1 MTKNTT
7 TNYQNNAILASQDTS
22 ISLST
27 ATANFASFGSGMT
40 AHLKAWISALQKAN
54 DLLPS
59 HLRFDD
65 IDFEAGAHESG
76 KISLSLIEQLEAL
89 PVFALSVVVQKQALL
104 PVESGEDKK
113 AAFEAH
119 IAEWA
124 TQNPLWQIIKVVRST
139 DTLQDR
145 TGSDRLTPVL
155 TYRYIL
161 MPTDTATMQPGKKA
175 AAARLLDDGITSHL
189 RQFIET
195 LPITDKLGGDAA
207 IDCHIVSLAKMLRP
221 HRVAVFDMDSTL
233 IEQEVIVELAKK
245 AGIGE
250 QVDTI
255 TESAMR
261 GEIDFA
267 ESFTR
272 RVALLKGLSSEVLE
286 DIIANHITFS
296 PGAKR
301 LISALKNHGYY
312 VVLVSG
318 GFNYFAEYVKNSL
331 GMDESYANDL
341 DIVDN
346 LVTGEITSAIVDG
359 KRKAEILQ
367 AVAQRLGIKLSETV
381 AVGDGANDLPML
393 GLADIGIAY
402 RAKPIVRD
410 QADYAVTVAGL
421 DGVMTVLGLSDS
433 C

>member
-1 MTKNTT
+1 MT
-7 TNYQNNAILASQDTS
+7 TNFLYQLNQHFPHSYAITLSAAKFELGLLSQISQTLASLHPAIRLLHQDT
-22 ISLST
+22 LV
-27 ATANFASFGSGMT
+27 NE
-40 AHLKAWISALQKAN
+40 LDWQAN
-54 DLLPS
+54 DARAQAEQTSPVTTIRWIVTLES
-59 HLRFDD
+59 DTD
-65 IDFEAGAHESG
+65 IND
-76 KISLSLIEQLEAL
+76 L
-89 PVFALSVVVQKQALL
+89 
-104 PVESGEDKK
+104 
-113 AAFEAH
+113 
-119 IAEWA
+119 
-124 TQNPLWQIIKVVRST
+124 
-139 DTLQDR
+139 
-145 TGSDRLTPVL
+145 
-155 TYRYIL
+155 
-161 MPTDTATMQPGKKA
+161 
-175 AAARLLDDGITSHL
+175 
-189 RQFIET
+189 
-195 LPITDKLGGDAA
+195 
-207 IDCHIVSLAKMLRP
+207 P
-221 HRVAVFDMDSTL
+221 HRVKQIAANNLYHVDINVMPLATLVRPHKLALFDMDSTL

-367 AVAQRLGIKLSETV
+367 AVAQRLDIKLSETV

-421 DGVMTVLGLSDS
+421 DGVMTVLGLGD
-433 C
+433 

>member
-1 MTKNTT
+1 MT
-7 TNYQNNAILASQDTS
+7 TNFLYQLNQHFPHSYAITLSAAKFELGLLSQISQTLASLHPAIRLLHQDT
-22 ISLST
+22 LV
-27 ATANFASFGSGMT
+27 NE
-40 AHLKAWISALQKAN
+40 LDWQAN
-54 DLLPS
+54 DTLAQAEQTSPVTTIRWIVTLESDTDINDLPQRVKQIAANNFY
-59 HLRFDD
+59 HVD
-65 IDFEAGAHESG
+65 INVMP
-76 KISLSLIEQLEAL
+76 L
-89 PVFALSVVVQKQALL
+89 
-104 PVESGEDKK
+104 
-113 AAFEAH
+113 
-119 IAEWA
+119 A
-124 TQNPLWQIIKVVRST
+124 TLV
-139 DTLQDR
+139 
-145 TGSDRLTPVL
+145 
-155 TYRYIL
+155 
-161 MPTDTATMQPGKKA
+161 
-175 AAARLLDDGITSHL
+175 
-189 RQFIET
+189 
-195 LPITDKLGGDAA
+195 
-207 IDCHIVSLAKMLRP
+207 RP
-221 HRVAVFDMDSTL
+221 HKLALFDMDSTL

-367 AVAQRLGIKLSETV
+367 AVAQRLSIKLSETV

-421 DGVMTVLGLSDS
+421 DGVMTVLGLSDW
-433 C
+433 

>member
-1 MTKNTT
+1 MT
-7 TNYQNNAILASQDTS
+7 TNFLYQLNQRYPHSYAITLSAAKFELGLLSQISQTLASLHPAIRILHQDT
-22 ISLST
+22 LV
-27 ATANFASFGSGMT
+27 NE
-40 AHLKAWISALQKAN
+40 LDWQAN
-54 DLLPS
+54 DTLAQAEQTSPVTTIRWILTLES
-59 HLRFDD
+59 DSD
-65 IDFEAGAHESG
+65 I
-76 KISLSLIEQLEAL
+76 
-89 PVFALSVVVQKQALL
+89 
-104 PVESGEDKK
+104 
-113 AAFEAH
+113 
-119 IAEWA
+119 
-124 TQNPLWQIIKVVRST
+124 
-139 DTLQDR
+139 QD
-145 TGSDRLTPVL
+145 L
-155 TYRYIL
+155 
-161 MPTDTATMQPGKKA
+161 
-175 AAARLLDDGITSHL
+175 
-189 RQFIET
+189 
-195 LPITDKLGGDAA
+195 
-207 IDCHIVSLAKMLRP
+207 P
-221 HRVAVFDMDSTL
+221 HRVKQIAANNLYHVDVNVMPLATLVRPHKLALFDMDSTL

-318 GFNYFAEYVKNSL
+318 GFNYFAEYVKSSL

-421 DGVMTVLGLSDS
+421 DGVMTVLGLSD
-433 C
+433 

>member
-1 MTKNTT
+1 MT
-7 TNYQNNAILASQDTS
+7 TNFLYQLNQHFPHSYAITLSAAKFELGLLSQISQTLASLHPAIRLLHQDT
-22 ISLST
+22 LV
-27 ATANFASFGSGMT
+27 NE
-40 AHLKAWISALQKAN
+40 LDWQAN
-54 DLLPS
+54 DTLAQAEQTSPVTTIRWIVTLESDTDINDLPQ
-59 HLRFDD
+59 R
-65 IDFEAGAHESG
+65 
-76 KISLSLIEQLEAL
+76 
-89 PVFALSVVVQKQALL
+89 VKQI
-104 PVESGEDKK
+104 
-113 AAFEAH
+113 AANNLYQVDVNVMPL
-119 IAEWA
+119 A
-124 TQNPLWQIIKVVRST
+124 TLV
-139 DTLQDR
+139 
-145 TGSDRLTPVL
+145 
-155 TYRYIL
+155 
-161 MPTDTATMQPGKKA
+161 
-175 AAARLLDDGITSHL
+175 
-189 RQFIET
+189 
-195 LPITDKLGGDAA
+195 
-207 IDCHIVSLAKMLRP
+207 RP
-221 HRVAVFDMDSTL
+221 HKLALFDMDSTL

-367 AVAQRLGIKLSETV
+367 AVAQRLDIKLSETV

-421 DGVMTVLGLSDS
+421 DGVMTVLGLSD
-433 C
+433 

>member
-1 MTKNTT
+1 MT
-7 TNYQNNAILASQDTS
+7 TNFLYQLNQHYPYSYAITLSAAKFELGLLSQISQTLASLHPAIRLLHQDT
-22 ISLST
+22 LV
-27 ATANFASFGSGMT
+27 NE
-40 AHLKAWISALQKAN
+40 LDWQAN
-54 DLLPS
+54 DARAQAEQTSPVTTIRWIVTLESDTDINDLPQRVKQVAANNLY
-59 HLRFDD
+59 HVD
-65 IDFEAGAHESG
+65 INVMP
-76 KISLSLIEQLEAL
+76 L
-89 PVFALSVVVQKQALL
+89 
-104 PVESGEDKK
+104 
-113 AAFEAH
+113 
-119 IAEWA
+119 A
-124 TQNPLWQIIKVVRST
+124 TLV
-139 DTLQDR
+139 
-145 TGSDRLTPVL
+145 
-155 TYRYIL
+155 
-161 MPTDTATMQPGKKA
+161 
-175 AAARLLDDGITSHL
+175 
-189 RQFIET
+189 
-195 LPITDKLGGDAA
+195 
-207 IDCHIVSLAKMLRP
+207 RP
-221 HRVAVFDMDSTL
+221 HKLALFDMDSTL

-421 DGVMTVLGLSDS
+421 DGVMTVLGLSD
-433 C
+433 

>member
-1 MTKNTT
+1 MT
-7 TNYQNNAILASQDTS
+7 TNFLYQLNQHFPHSYAITLSAAKFELGLLSQVSETLASLHPAIRLLHQDT
-22 ISLST
+22 LV
-27 ATANFASFGSGMT
+27 NE
-40 AHLKAWISALQKAN
+40 LDWQAN
-54 DLLPS
+54 DTLAQAEQTSPVTTIRWILTLESDTDISDLLQRVKQIAANNLY
-59 HLRFDD
+59 HVD
-65 IDFEAGAHESG
+65 INVMP
-76 KISLSLIEQLEAL
+76 L
-89 PVFALSVVVQKQALL
+89 
-104 PVESGEDKK
+104 
-113 AAFEAH
+113 
-119 IAEWA
+119 A
-124 TQNPLWQIIKVVRST
+124 TLV
-139 DTLQDR
+139 
-145 TGSDRLTPVL
+145 
-155 TYRYIL
+155 
-161 MPTDTATMQPGKKA
+161 
-175 AAARLLDDGITSHL
+175 
-189 RQFIET
+189 
-195 LPITDKLGGDAA
+195 
-207 IDCHIVSLAKMLRP
+207 RP
-221 HRVAVFDMDSTL
+221 HKLALFDMDSTL

-267 ESFTR
+267 QSFTR

-286 DIIANHITFS
+286 DIVANHITFS

-367 AVAQRLGIKLSETV
+367 AVAQRLSIKLSETV

>member
-1 MTKNTT
+1 MTTIRW
-7 TNYQNNAILASQDTS
+7 ILTLESDSDIQD
-22 ISLST
+22 L
-27 ATANFASFGSGMT
+27 
-40 AHLKAWISALQKAN
+40 
-54 DLLPS
+54 
-59 HLRFDD
+59 
-65 IDFEAGAHESG
+65 
-76 KISLSLIEQLEAL
+76 
-89 PVFALSVVVQKQALL
+89 
-104 PVESGEDKK
+104 
-113 AAFEAH
+113 
-119 IAEWA
+119 
-124 TQNPLWQIIKVVRST
+124 
-139 DTLQDR
+139 
-145 TGSDRLTPVL
+145 
-155 TYRYIL
+155 
-161 MPTDTATMQPGKKA
+161 
-175 AAARLLDDGITSHL
+175 
-189 RQFIET
+189 
-195 LPITDKLGGDAA
+195 
-207 IDCHIVSLAKMLRP
+207 P
-221 HRVAVFDMDSTL
+221 HRVKQIAANNLYHVDVNVMPLATLVRPHKLALFDMDSTL

-301 LISALKNHGYY
+301 LIRALKNHGYY

-410 QADYAVTVAGL
+410 QADYAVTIAGL
-421 DGVMTVLGLSDS
+421 DGVMTILGLSDS

>member
-1 MTKNTT
+1 MT
-7 TNYQNNAILASQDTS
+7 TNFLYQLNQHFPHSYAITLSAAKFELGLLSQISQTLASLHPAIRLLHQDT
-22 ISLST
+22 LV
-27 ATANFASFGSGMT
+27 NE
-40 AHLKAWISALQKAN
+40 LDWQAN
-54 DLLPS
+54 DARAQAEQTSPVTTIRWIVTLESDSDINDLPQRVKQIAANNLY
-59 HLRFDD
+59 HVD
-65 IDFEAGAHESG
+65 INVMP
-76 KISLSLIEQLEAL
+76 L
-89 PVFALSVVVQKQALL
+89 
-104 PVESGEDKK
+104 
-113 AAFEAH
+113 
-119 IAEWA
+119 A
-124 TQNPLWQIIKVVRST
+124 TLV
-139 DTLQDR
+139 
-145 TGSDRLTPVL
+145 
-155 TYRYIL
+155 
-161 MPTDTATMQPGKKA
+161 
-175 AAARLLDDGITSHL
+175 
-189 RQFIET
+189 
-195 LPITDKLGGDAA
+195 
-207 IDCHIVSLAKMLRP
+207 RP
-221 HRVAVFDMDSTL
+221 HKLALFDMDSTL

-267 ESFTR
+267 QSFTR

-421 DGVMTVLGLSDS
+421 DGVMTVLGLGD
-433 C
+433 

>member
-1 MTKNTT
+1 MT
-7 TNYQNNAILASQDTS
+7 TNFLYQLNQHFPHSYAITLSAAKFELGLLSQVSQTLASLHPAIRLLHQDT
-22 ISLST
+22 LV
-27 ATANFASFGSGMT
+27 NE
-40 AHLKAWISALQKAN
+40 LDWQAN
-54 DLLPS
+54 DTLAQAEQTSPVTTIRWIVTLES
-59 HLRFDD
+59 DTD
-65 IDFEAGAHESG
+65 IND
-76 KISLSLIEQLEAL
+76 L
-89 PVFALSVVVQKQALL
+89 
-104 PVESGEDKK
+104 
-113 AAFEAH
+113 
-119 IAEWA
+119 
-124 TQNPLWQIIKVVRST
+124 
-139 DTLQDR
+139 
-145 TGSDRLTPVL
+145 
-155 TYRYIL
+155 
-161 MPTDTATMQPGKKA
+161 
-175 AAARLLDDGITSHL
+175 
-189 RQFIET
+189 
-195 LPITDKLGGDAA
+195 
-207 IDCHIVSLAKMLRP
+207 P
-221 HRVAVFDMDSTL
+221 HRVKQIAANNLYHVDINVMPLATLVRPHKLALFDMDSTL

-250 QVDTI
+250 QVDII

-286 DIIANHITFS
+286 DIIVNHITFS

-301 LISALKNHGYY
+301 LIRALKNHGYY

-421 DGVMTVLGLSDS
+421 DGVMTVLGLGD
-433 C
+433 

>member
-1 MTKNTT
+1 MT
-7 TNYQNNAILASQDTS
+7 TNFLYQLNQHFPHSYAITLSAAKFELGLLSQISQTLASLHPAIRLLHQDT
-22 ISLST
+22 LV
-27 ATANFASFGSGMT
+27 NE
-40 AHLKAWISALQKAN
+40 LDWQAN
-54 DLLPS
+54 DTLAQAEQTSPVTTIRWIVTLES
-59 HLRFDD
+59 DTD
-65 IDFEAGAHESG
+65 I
-76 KISLSLIEQLEAL
+76 
-89 PVFALSVVVQKQALL
+89 
-104 PVESGEDKK
+104 
-113 AAFEAH
+113 
-119 IAEWA
+119 
-124 TQNPLWQIIKVVRST
+124 
-139 DTLQDR
+139 
-145 TGSDRLTPVL
+145 SDL
-155 TYRYIL
+155 
-161 MPTDTATMQPGKKA
+161 
-175 AAARLLDDGITSHL
+175 
-189 RQFIET
+189 
-195 LPITDKLGGDAA
+195 
-207 IDCHIVSLAKMLRP
+207 P
-221 HRVAVFDMDSTL
+221 HRVKQIAANNLYHVDINVMPLATLVRPHKLALFDMDSTL

-318 GFNYFAEYVKNSL
+318 GFNYFAEYVKNIL

-367 AVAQRLGIKLSETV
+367 AVAQRLDIKLSETV

-421 DGVMTVLGLSDS
+421 DGVMTVLGLGD
-433 C
+433 

>member
-1 MTKNTT
+1 MT
-7 TNYQNNAILASQDTS
+7 TNFLYQLNQHFPHSYAITLSAAKFELGLLSQISQTLASLHPAIRLLHQDTLVNELDWQANDTLAQAEQTS
-22 ISLST
+22 PVTTIRWIVTLESDTDISDLPQRIKQI
-27 ATANFASFGSGMT
+27 TANNLY
-40 AHLKAWISALQKAN
+40 HV
-54 DLLPS
+54 
-59 HLRFDD
+59 D
-65 IDFEAGAHESG
+65 INVMP
-76 KISLSLIEQLEAL
+76 L
-89 PVFALSVVVQKQALL
+89 
-104 PVESGEDKK
+104 
-113 AAFEAH
+113 
-119 IAEWA
+119 A
-124 TQNPLWQIIKVVRST
+124 TLV
-139 DTLQDR
+139 
-145 TGSDRLTPVL
+145 
-155 TYRYIL
+155 
-161 MPTDTATMQPGKKA
+161 
-175 AAARLLDDGITSHL
+175 
-189 RQFIET
+189 
-195 LPITDKLGGDAA
+195 
-207 IDCHIVSLAKMLRP
+207 RP
-221 HRVAVFDMDSTL
+221 HKLALVDMDSTL

-421 DGVMTVLGLSDS
+421 DGVMTVLGLSD
-433 C
+433 

>member
-1 MTKNTT
+1 MT
-7 TNYQNNAILASQDTS
+7 TNFLYQLNQHFPHSYAITLSAAKFELGLLSQISQTLASLHPAIRLLHQDT
-22 ISLST
+22 LV
-27 ATANFASFGSGMT
+27 NE
-40 AHLKAWISALQKAN
+40 LDWQAN
-54 DLLPS
+54 DTLAQAEQTSPVTTIRWILTLES
-59 HLRFDD
+59 DSD
-65 IDFEAGAHESG
+65 I
-76 KISLSLIEQLEAL
+76 
-89 PVFALSVVVQKQALL
+89 
-104 PVESGEDKK
+104 
-113 AAFEAH
+113 
-119 IAEWA
+119 
-124 TQNPLWQIIKVVRST
+124 
-139 DTLQDR
+139 QD
-145 TGSDRLTPVL
+145 L
-155 TYRYIL
+155 
-161 MPTDTATMQPGKKA
+161 
-175 AAARLLDDGITSHL
+175 
-189 RQFIET
+189 
-195 LPITDKLGGDAA
+195 
-207 IDCHIVSLAKMLRP
+207 P
-221 HRVAVFDMDSTL
+221 HRVKQIAANNLYHVDVNVMPLATLVRPHKLALFDMDSTL

-318 GFNYFAEYVKNSL
+318 GFNYFAEYVKSSL

-410 QADYAVTVAGL
+410 QANYAVTVAGL
-421 DGVMTVLGLSDS
+421 DGVMTVLGLSD
-433 C
+433 

>member
-1 MTKNTT
+1 MT
-7 TNYQNNAILASQDTS
+7 TNFLYQLNQHYPHSYAITLSAAKFELGLLSQISRTLASLHPAIRLLHQDT
-22 ISLST
+22 LV
-27 ATANFASFGSGMT
+27 NE
-40 AHLKAWISALQKAN
+40 LDWQAN
-54 DLLPS
+54 DTLAQAEQTSPVTTIRWIVTLES
-59 HLRFDD
+59 DTD
-65 IDFEAGAHESG
+65 IND
-76 KISLSLIEQLEAL
+76 L
-89 PVFALSVVVQKQALL
+89 
-104 PVESGEDKK
+104 
-113 AAFEAH
+113 
-119 IAEWA
+119 
-124 TQNPLWQIIKVVRST
+124 
-139 DTLQDR
+139 
-145 TGSDRLTPVL
+145 
-155 TYRYIL
+155 
-161 MPTDTATMQPGKKA
+161 
-175 AAARLLDDGITSHL
+175 
-189 RQFIET
+189 
-195 LPITDKLGGDAA
+195 
-207 IDCHIVSLAKMLRP
+207 P
-221 HRVAVFDMDSTL
+221 HRVKQIAANNLYHVDVNVMPLATLVRPHKLALFDMDSTL

-267 ESFTR
+267 ESFSR

-301 LISALKNHGYY
+301 LISALKSHGYY

-367 AVAQRLGIKLSETV
+367 AVAQRLDIKLSETV

-421 DGVMTVLGLSDS
+421 DGVMTVLGLGDW
-433 C
+433 

>member
-1 MTKNTT
+1 
-7 TNYQNNAILASQDTS
+7 
-22 ISLST
+22 
-27 ATANFASFGSGMT
+27 
-40 AHLKAWISALQKAN
+40 
-54 DLLPS
+54 
-59 HLRFDD
+59 
-65 IDFEAGAHESG
+65 
-76 KISLSLIEQLEAL
+76 
-89 PVFALSVVVQKQALL
+89 
-104 PVESGEDKK
+104 
-113 AAFEAH
+113 
-119 IAEWA
+119 
-124 TQNPLWQIIKVVRST
+124 
-139 DTLQDR
+139 
-145 TGSDRLTPVL
+145 
-155 TYRYIL
+155 
-161 MPTDTATMQPGKKA
+161 
-175 AAARLLDDGITSHL
+175 
-189 RQFIET
+189 
-195 LPITDKLGGDAA
+195 
-207 IDCHIVSLAKMLRP
+207 
-221 HRVAVFDMDSTL
+221 
-233 IEQEVIVELAKK
+233 
-245 AGIGE
+245 
-250 QVDTI
+250 
-255 TESAMR
+255 MR

-286 DIIANHITFS
+286 DIIVNHITFS

-346 LVTGEITSAIVDG
+346 LVTGEITSEIVDG

-421 DGVMTVLGLSDS
+421 DGVMTVLGLGD
-433 C
+433 

>member
-1 MTKNTT
+1 MT
-7 TNYQNNAILASQDTS
+7 TNFLYQLNQHFPHSYAITLSAAKFELGLLSQISQTLASLHPAIRLLHQDTLVNELDWQANDTLAQAEQTS
-22 ISLST
+22 PVTTIRWIVTLESDTDISDLPQRIKQI
-27 ATANFASFGSGMT
+27 TANNLY
-40 AHLKAWISALQKAN
+40 HV
-54 DLLPS
+54 
-59 HLRFDD
+59 D
-65 IDFEAGAHESG
+65 INVMP
-76 KISLSLIEQLEAL
+76 L
-89 PVFALSVVVQKQALL
+89 
-104 PVESGEDKK
+104 
-113 AAFEAH
+113 
-119 IAEWA
+119 A
-124 TQNPLWQIIKVVRST
+124 TLV
-139 DTLQDR
+139 
-145 TGSDRLTPVL
+145 
-155 TYRYIL
+155 
-161 MPTDTATMQPGKKA
+161 
-175 AAARLLDDGITSHL
+175 
-189 RQFIET
+189 
-195 LPITDKLGGDAA
+195 
-207 IDCHIVSLAKMLRP
+207 RP
-221 HRVAVFDMDSTL
+221 HKLALFDMDSTL

-433 C
+433 F

>member
-1 MTKNTT
+1 MT
-7 TNYQNNAILASQDTS
+7 TNFLYQLNQHFPHSYAITLSAAKFELGLLSQISQTLASLHPAIRLLHQDT
-22 ISLST
+22 LV
-27 ATANFASFGSGMT
+27 NE
-40 AHLKAWISALQKAN
+40 LDWQAN
-54 DLLPS
+54 DTLAQAEQTSPVTTIRWILTLES
-59 HLRFDD
+59 DSD
-65 IDFEAGAHESG
+65 I
-76 KISLSLIEQLEAL
+76 
-89 PVFALSVVVQKQALL
+89 
-104 PVESGEDKK
+104 
-113 AAFEAH
+113 
-119 IAEWA
+119 
-124 TQNPLWQIIKVVRST
+124 
-139 DTLQDR
+139 QD
-145 TGSDRLTPVL
+145 L
-155 TYRYIL
+155 
-161 MPTDTATMQPGKKA
+161 
-175 AAARLLDDGITSHL
+175 
-189 RQFIET
+189 
-195 LPITDKLGGDAA
+195 
-207 IDCHIVSLAKMLRP
+207 P
-221 HRVAVFDMDSTL
+221 HRVKQIAANNLYHVDVNVMPLATLVRPHKLALFDMDSTL

-286 DIIANHITFS
+286 DIIANHVTFS

-318 GFNYFAEYVKNSL
+318 GFNYFAEYVKSSL

-421 DGVMTVLGLSDS
+421 DGVMTVLGLGD
-433 C
+433 

>member
-1 MTKNTT
+1 MT
-7 TNYQNNAILASQDTS
+7 TNFLYQLNQHFPHSYAITLSAAKFELGLLSQISQTLASLHPAIRLLHQDT
-22 ISLST
+22 LV
-27 ATANFASFGSGMT
+27 NE
-40 AHLKAWISALQKAN
+40 LDWQAN
-54 DLLPS
+54 DTLAQAEQTSPVTTIRWIVTLESDSDISDLPQRVKQVAANNLY
-59 HLRFDD
+59 HVD
-65 IDFEAGAHESG
+65 INVMP
-76 KISLSLIEQLEAL
+76 L
-89 PVFALSVVVQKQALL
+89 
-104 PVESGEDKK
+104 
-113 AAFEAH
+113 
-119 IAEWA
+119 A
-124 TQNPLWQIIKVVRST
+124 TLV
-139 DTLQDR
+139 
-145 TGSDRLTPVL
+145 
-155 TYRYIL
+155 
-161 MPTDTATMQPGKKA
+161 
-175 AAARLLDDGITSHL
+175 
-189 RQFIET
+189 
-195 LPITDKLGGDAA
+195 
-207 IDCHIVSLAKMLRP
+207 RP
-221 HRVAVFDMDSTL
+221 HKLALFDMDSTL

-367 AVAQRLGIKLSETV
+367 AVAQRLSIKLSETV

-421 DGVMTVLGLSDS
+421 DEVMTVLGLSNS

>member
-1 MTKNTT
+1 MT
-7 TNYQNNAILASQDTS
+7 TNFLYQLNQHFPHSYAITLSAAKFELGLLSQISQTLASLHPAIRLLHQDTLVNELDWQANDTLAQAEQTS
-22 ISLST
+22 PVTTIRWIVTLESDTDISDLPQRIKQI
-27 ATANFASFGSGMT
+27 TANNLY
-40 AHLKAWISALQKAN
+40 HV
-54 DLLPS
+54 
-59 HLRFDD
+59 D
-65 IDFEAGAHESG
+65 INVMP
-76 KISLSLIEQLEAL
+76 L
-89 PVFALSVVVQKQALL
+89 
-104 PVESGEDKK
+104 
-113 AAFEAH
+113 
-119 IAEWA
+119 A
-124 TQNPLWQIIKVVRST
+124 TLV
-139 DTLQDR
+139 
-145 TGSDRLTPVL
+145 
-155 TYRYIL
+155 
-161 MPTDTATMQPGKKA
+161 
-175 AAARLLDDGITSHL
+175 
-189 RQFIET
+189 
-195 LPITDKLGGDAA
+195 
-207 IDCHIVSLAKMLRP
+207 RP
-221 HRVAVFDMDSTL
+221 HKLALFDMDSTL

>member
-1 MTKNTT
+1 MT
-7 TNYQNNAILASQDTS
+7 TNFLYQLNQHFPHSYAITLSAAKFELGLLSQISQTLASLHPAIRLLHQDT
-22 ISLST
+22 LV
-27 ATANFASFGSGMT
+27 NE
-40 AHLKAWISALQKAN
+40 LDWQAN
-54 DLLPS
+54 DTLAQAEQTSPVTTIRWIVTLESDSDINDLPQRIKQIATNNLY
-59 HLRFDD
+59 HVD
-65 IDFEAGAHESG
+65 INVMP
-76 KISLSLIEQLEAL
+76 L
-89 PVFALSVVVQKQALL
+89 
-104 PVESGEDKK
+104 
-113 AAFEAH
+113 
-119 IAEWA
+119 A
-124 TQNPLWQIIKVVRST
+124 TLV
-139 DTLQDR
+139 
-145 TGSDRLTPVL
+145 
-155 TYRYIL
+155 
-161 MPTDTATMQPGKKA
+161 
-175 AAARLLDDGITSHL
+175 
-189 RQFIET
+189 
-195 LPITDKLGGDAA
+195 
-207 IDCHIVSLAKMLRP
+207 RP
-221 HRVAVFDMDSTL
+221 HKLALFDMDSTL

-272 RVALLKGLSSEVLE
+272 RVTLLKGLSSEVLE

>member
-1 MTKNTT
+1 MT
-7 TNYQNNAILASQDTS
+7 TNFLYQLNQRYPHSYAITLSAAKFELGLLSQISQTLASLHPAIRILHQDT
-22 ISLST
+22 LV
-27 ATANFASFGSGMT
+27 NE
-40 AHLKAWISALQKAN
+40 LDWQAN
-54 DLLPS
+54 DTLAQAEQTSPVTTIRWILTLES
-59 HLRFDD
+59 DSD
-65 IDFEAGAHESG
+65 I
-76 KISLSLIEQLEAL
+76 
-89 PVFALSVVVQKQALL
+89 
-104 PVESGEDKK
+104 
-113 AAFEAH
+113 
-119 IAEWA
+119 
-124 TQNPLWQIIKVVRST
+124 
-139 DTLQDR
+139 QD
-145 TGSDRLTPVL
+145 L
-155 TYRYIL
+155 
-161 MPTDTATMQPGKKA
+161 
-175 AAARLLDDGITSHL
+175 
-189 RQFIET
+189 
-195 LPITDKLGGDAA
+195 
-207 IDCHIVSLAKMLRP
+207 P
-221 HRVAVFDMDSTL
+221 HRVKQIAANNLYHVDVNVMPLATLVRPHKLALFDMDSTL

-286 DIIANHITFS
+286 DIIANHVTFS

-318 GFNYFAEYVKNSL
+318 GFNYFAEYVKSSL

-421 DGVMTVLGLSDS
+421 DGVMTVLGLSDW
-433 C
+433 

>member
-1 MTKNTT
+1 MT
-7 TNYQNNAILASQDTS
+7 TNFLYQLNQHYPYSYAITLSAAKFELGLLSQISQTLASLHPAIRLLHQDT
-22 ISLST
+22 LV
-27 ATANFASFGSGMT
+27 NE
-40 AHLKAWISALQKAN
+40 LDWQAN
-54 DLLPS
+54 DARAQAEQTSPVTTIRWIVTLESDTDINDLPQRVKQIAANNLY
-59 HLRFDD
+59 HVD
-65 IDFEAGAHESG
+65 INVMP
-76 KISLSLIEQLEAL
+76 L
-89 PVFALSVVVQKQALL
+89 
-104 PVESGEDKK
+104 
-113 AAFEAH
+113 
-119 IAEWA
+119 A
-124 TQNPLWQIIKVVRST
+124 TLV
-139 DTLQDR
+139 
-145 TGSDRLTPVL
+145 
-155 TYRYIL
+155 
-161 MPTDTATMQPGKKA
+161 
-175 AAARLLDDGITSHL
+175 
-189 RQFIET
+189 
-195 LPITDKLGGDAA
+195 
-207 IDCHIVSLAKMLRP
+207 RP
-221 HRVAVFDMDSTL
+221 HKLALFDMDSTL

-421 DGVMTVLGLSDS
+421 DGVMTVLGLGDW
-433 C
+433 

>member
-1 MTKNTT
+1 MT
-7 TNYQNNAILASQDTS
+7 TNFLYQLNQHFPHSYAITLSAAKFELGLLSQISQTLASLHPAIRLLHQDTLVNELDWQANDTLAQAEQTS
-22 ISLST
+22 PVTTIRWIVTLESDSDISDLPQRIKQI
-27 ATANFASFGSGMT
+27 TANNLY
-40 AHLKAWISALQKAN
+40 HV
-54 DLLPS
+54 
-59 HLRFDD
+59 D
-65 IDFEAGAHESG
+65 INVMP
-76 KISLSLIEQLEAL
+76 L
-89 PVFALSVVVQKQALL
+89 
-104 PVESGEDKK
+104 
-113 AAFEAH
+113 
-119 IAEWA
+119 A
-124 TQNPLWQIIKVVRST
+124 TLV
-139 DTLQDR
+139 
-145 TGSDRLTPVL
+145 
-155 TYRYIL
+155 
-161 MPTDTATMQPGKKA
+161 
-175 AAARLLDDGITSHL
+175 
-189 RQFIET
+189 
-195 LPITDKLGGDAA
+195 
-207 IDCHIVSLAKMLRP
+207 RP
-221 HRVAVFDMDSTL
+221 HKLALFDMDSTL

-421 DGVMTVLGLSDS
+421 DGVMTVLGLGD
-433 C
+433 

>member
-1 MTKNTT
+1 MT
-7 TNYQNNAILASQDTS
+7 TNFLYQLNQHYPYSYAITLSAAKFELGLLSQISQTLASLHPAIRLLHQDT
-22 ISLST
+22 LV
-27 ATANFASFGSGMT
+27 NE
-40 AHLKAWISALQKAN
+40 LDWQAN
-54 DLLPS
+54 DARAQAEQTSPVTTIRWIVTLESDTDINDLPQRVKQVAANNLY
-59 HLRFDD
+59 HVD
-65 IDFEAGAHESG
+65 INVMP
-76 KISLSLIEQLEAL
+76 L
-89 PVFALSVVVQKQALL
+89 
-104 PVESGEDKK
+104 
-113 AAFEAH
+113 
-119 IAEWA
+119 A
-124 TQNPLWQIIKVVRST
+124 TLV
-139 DTLQDR
+139 
-145 TGSDRLTPVL
+145 
-155 TYRYIL
+155 
-161 MPTDTATMQPGKKA
+161 
-175 AAARLLDDGITSHL
+175 
-189 RQFIET
+189 
-195 LPITDKLGGDAA
+195 
-207 IDCHIVSLAKMLRP
+207 RP
-221 HRVAVFDMDSTL
+221 HKLALFDMDSTL

-286 DIIANHITFS
+286 DIIANHLTFS

-402 RAKPIVRD
+402 RAKPIVRA

-421 DGVMTVLGLSDS
+421 DGVMTVLGLSD
-433 C
+433 

>member
-1 MTKNTT
+1 MT
-7 TNYQNNAILASQDTS
+7 TNFLYQLNQHFPHSYAITLSAAKFELGLLSQVSQTLASLHPAIRLLHQDT
-22 ISLST
+22 LV
-27 ATANFASFGSGMT
+27 NE
-40 AHLKAWISALQKAN
+40 LDWQAN
-54 DLLPS
+54 DTLAQAEQTSPVTTIRWIVTLES
-59 HLRFDD
+59 DTD
-65 IDFEAGAHESG
+65 IND
-76 KISLSLIEQLEAL
+76 L
-89 PVFALSVVVQKQALL
+89 
-104 PVESGEDKK
+104 
-113 AAFEAH
+113 
-119 IAEWA
+119 
-124 TQNPLWQIIKVVRST
+124 
-139 DTLQDR
+139 
-145 TGSDRLTPVL
+145 
-155 TYRYIL
+155 
-161 MPTDTATMQPGKKA
+161 
-175 AAARLLDDGITSHL
+175 
-189 RQFIET
+189 
-195 LPITDKLGGDAA
+195 
-207 IDCHIVSLAKMLRP
+207 P
-221 HRVAVFDMDSTL
+221 HRVKQIAANNLYHVDINVMPLATLVRPHKLALFDMDSTL

-286 DIIANHITFS
+286 DIIVNHITFS

-301 LISALKNHGYY
+301 LIRALKNHGYY

-346 LVTGEITSAIVDG
+346 VVTGEITSAIVDG

-421 DGVMTVLGLSDS
+421 DGVMTVLGLSD
-433 C
+433 

>member
-1 MTKNTT
+1 MT
-7 TNYQNNAILASQDTS
+7 TNFLYQLNQRYPHSYAITLSAAKFELGLLSQISQTLASLHPAIRLLHQDT
-22 ISLST
+22 LV
-27 ATANFASFGSGMT
+27 NE
-40 AHLKAWISALQKAN
+40 LDWQAN
-54 DLLPS
+54 DTLAQAEQTSPVTTIRWIVTLELDSDINDLPQ
-59 HLRFDD
+59 RFKQIAANNLYHVD
-65 IDFEAGAHESG
+65 INVMP
-76 KISLSLIEQLEAL
+76 L
-89 PVFALSVVVQKQALL
+89 
-104 PVESGEDKK
+104 
-113 AAFEAH
+113 
-119 IAEWA
+119 A
-124 TQNPLWQIIKVVRST
+124 TLV
-139 DTLQDR
+139 
-145 TGSDRLTPVL
+145 
-155 TYRYIL
+155 
-161 MPTDTATMQPGKKA
+161 
-175 AAARLLDDGITSHL
+175 
-189 RQFIET
+189 
-195 LPITDKLGGDAA
+195 
-207 IDCHIVSLAKMLRP
+207 RP
-221 HRVAVFDMDSTL
+221 HKLALFDMDSTL

-286 DIIANHITFS
+286 DIVANHITFS

-301 LISALKNHGYY
+301 LISALKSHGYY

-331 GMDESYANDL
+331 GMDESYANNL

-393 GLADIGIAY
+393 GLADVGIAY

-421 DGVMTVLGLSDS
+421 DGVMTVLGLSG
-433 C
+433 

>member
-1 MTKNTT
+1 MT
-7 TNYQNNAILASQDTS
+7 TNFLYQLNQHFPHSYAITLSAAKFELGLLSQISRTLASLHPAIRLLHQDT
-22 ISLST
+22 LV
-27 ATANFASFGSGMT
+27 NE
-40 AHLKAWISALQKAN
+40 LDWQAN
-54 DLLPS
+54 DTLAQAEQTRPVTTIRWIVTLES
-59 HLRFDD
+59 DTD
-65 IDFEAGAHESG
+65 IND
-76 KISLSLIEQLEAL
+76 L
-89 PVFALSVVVQKQALL
+89 
-104 PVESGEDKK
+104 
-113 AAFEAH
+113 
-119 IAEWA
+119 
-124 TQNPLWQIIKVVRST
+124 
-139 DTLQDR
+139 
-145 TGSDRLTPVL
+145 
-155 TYRYIL
+155 
-161 MPTDTATMQPGKKA
+161 
-175 AAARLLDDGITSHL
+175 
-189 RQFIET
+189 
-195 LPITDKLGGDAA
+195 
-207 IDCHIVSLAKMLRP
+207 P
-221 HRVAVFDMDSTL
+221 HRVKQIAANNLYHVDVNVMPLATLVRPHKLALFDMDSTL

-267 ESFTR
+267 ESFSR

-421 DGVMTVLGLSDS
+421 DGVMTVLGLGD
-433 C
+433 